1 MFVIYCFG
9 IVLKYTY
16 AETFFYTYDIILLAS
31 CPAPPHKILAVVIH
45 KIVVPFPK
53 P

>member
-1 MFVIYCFG
+1 MFVIYRFG
-9 IVLKYTY
+9 IVLKYAY
-16 AETFFYTYDIILLAS
+16 AKTNFHTYDNILLTA

-45 KIVVPFPK
+45 KIVVPLPK